1 MSHGGGGGE
10 DKIEE
15 PNLTPLLDLV
25 LQLVMFFMICANFV
39 MEQINDTIKLPEAT
53 AARSL
58 EAKQNNILFLNINA
72 KGHVLF
78 NADVWT
84 TPNAIE
90 SGLLAE
96 YRIRDRVG
104 KGGGPKAEDT
114 LVIVRADKDSNFEQ
128 LYRVLRGC
136 KKSGFNRLQL
146 RAIIANS
153 YTG

>member
-1 MSHGGGGGE
+1 MSHGGSSE
-10 DKIEE
+10 EKIEE

-39 MEQINDTIKLPEAT
+39 MEQIDDSIKLPEAL

-58 EAKQNNILFLNINA
+58 EAKQNNILFLNMNS
-72 KGHVLF
+72 KGHILF
-78 NADVWT
+78 GVDIWT

-90 SGLLAE
+90 SGLKAE
-96 YRIRDRVG
+96 YALRTRASG
-104 KGGGPKAEDT
+104 AKQAEET

-136 KKSGFNRLQL
+136 KLSGFNRLQL
-146 RAIIANS
+146 RAIISNG